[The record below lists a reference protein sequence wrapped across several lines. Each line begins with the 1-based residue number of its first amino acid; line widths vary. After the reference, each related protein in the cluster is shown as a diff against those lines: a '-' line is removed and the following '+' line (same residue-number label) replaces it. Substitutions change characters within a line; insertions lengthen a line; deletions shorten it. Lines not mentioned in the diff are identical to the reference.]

1 MPFNILLNNF
11 NNSEKFFEMK
21 LDIKKLLPHFV
32 AIVVFLVIAVVFC
45 KPALEGKVVYQ
56 HDLQGWRGMVQQSF
70 EFKDVYGHYPLWTN
84 SMFGGMPAYQIAM
97 NATHSFSL
105 GFAQNLLSLGLPQ
118 PINFFFLAC
127 ICFYFLC
134 IVLRVNPWLAI
145 LGGIAYAYST
155 YDPVIIMVGH
165 VTKMA
170 TMAYAPA
177 VLGAFLLILQKKYWT
192 GTALLILFCYL
203 MIAQNHVQIVYYLLI
218 ICVVVA
224 ITFLVKAIKEK
235 ELGHIVLAGVLSII
249 AGIIGLGGSAVTLLP
264 TAEFTKETMRGGKS
278 ELTDTTNLGNKTKGG
293 LDKDY
298 AFSWSYGINETL
310 TLMIPGSFGGSSNG
324 ELKGNSAVAKT
335 LVEQGVPEDNANQIA
350 VSLPTYWGPQPNTSG
365 PVYLGAIIC
374 FLFVLGMVYLDS
386 WHKWWILV
394 ATLIG
399 IILAWGSNF
408 KSFNYFIFDHLPMYS
423 KFRAPTMSLVIPQL
437 TAALMASLV
446 LQKFLFGGDAK
457 ELLFKKLKLSAYI
470 TAGILGFAALLY
482 FSSSYSGS
490 NDNRIKENFAN
501 NMLASAQ
508 GQASDPSFQAQANE
522 FGQSIVRA
530 LAEDRKAMFGRDLL
544 RSLIFITLAIFIL
557 GLFSK
562 NKLSGT
568 IAAIALAALT
578 LIDLYP
584 VGKRYLNENNFVEKV
599 SIEDEFTENES
610 DKIIKADPDHK
621 NFRIYNADDPYNN
634 AKPSFH
640 HNSVGGYNPA
650 KLAIYQDLIERQLS
664 KGNMKVFN
672 MLNTKYFVV
681 QNPQTGAQMAQMN
694 PDAMGNVW
702 FVKQLQFVKDAD
714 AEMKA
719 LDNLNPLDTAI
730 IDKRYQSLVKGVPQ
744 YDSSAYIRM
753 IDNINDT
760 VRYQYNAITPQF
772 AVFSEIYYDKGWN
785 VYVDEKKANYVRV
798 NYVLRGMSLPAGK
811 HNIEFRFEPTSY
823 QKGNTISLLS
833 SIIGSIFIL
842 IVLIINLMKKRI
854 V

>member
-1 MPFNILLNNF
+1 
-11 NNSEKFFEMK
+11 MK
-21 LDIKKLLPHFV
+21 IDFKKLVPHV
-32 AIVVFLVIAVVFC
+32 IAILVFLVIAVVFC

-56 HDLQGWRGMVQQSF
+56 HDLQGWRGMVQESF
-70 EFKDVYGHYPLWTN
+70 EFKDVYGFYPLWSN

-97 NATHSFSL
+97 SATHTFSL
-105 GFAQNLLSLGLPQ
+105 GFAQNILSLGLPQ

-134 IVLRVNPWLAI
+134 IVLKVNPWLAI

-192 GTALLILFCYL
+192 GTALLTLFSYL

-218 ICVVVA
+218 ICIAAA
-224 ITFLVKAIKEK
+224 ISYLIKAIKEK
-235 ELGHIVLAGVLSII
+235 EVGHIVLAGVLSII

-278 ELTDTTNLGNKTKGG
+278 ELTDSTNIGNKTKGG

-298 AFSWSYGINETL
+298 AFNWSYGIDETL
-310 TLMIPGSFGGSSNG
+310 TLMVPGAFGGSSGG
-324 ELKGNSAVAKT
+324 ELKENSAVAKT
-335 LVEQGVPEDNANQIA
+335 LVEQGLPEENANQVA
-350 VSLPTYWGPQPNTSG
+350 ASLPTYWGPQPNTSG

-374 FLFVLGMVYLDS
+374 FLFVLGMVYLDT
-386 WHKWWILV
+386 WHKWWIFG
-394 ATLIG
+394 ATLFG

-408 KSFNYFIFDHLPMYS
+408 KTFNYFIFDTLPMYS

-437 TAALMASLV
+437 TAALMAALV

-457 ELLFKKLKLSAYI
+457 ELLFKKLKLSVYI
-470 TAGILGFAALLY
+470 TAGIVGIAALLY
-482 FSSSYSGS
+482 FSSDYAGS
-490 NDNRIKENFAN
+490 NDSRIKENFAN
-501 NMLASAQ
+501 NMLSSAQ
-508 GQASDPSFQAQANE
+508 GQAGDPRLQAQANE
-522 FGQSIVRA
+522 FGQSVVRA
-530 LAEDRKAMFGRDLL
+530 LSEDRKAMFGGDLL
-544 RSLIFITLAIFIL
+544 RSMIFIILAIVIL

-562 NKLSGT
+562 NKITGT

-584 VGKRYLNENNFVEKV
+584 VGKRYLNETNFVDKMN
-599 SIEDEFTENES
+599 IEDEFAET
-610 DKIIKADPDHK
+610 DADRLIKSDPDHK
-621 NFRIYNADDPYNN
+621 NIRIYNTDDPYNN

-664 KGNMKVFN
+664 KGNMSVFN

-681 QNPQTGAQMAQMN
+681 QNPQTGAPMAQMN

-702 FVKQLQFVKDAD
+702 FVKQVQFVEDAD

-719 LDNLNPLDTAI
+719 LDNFNPRDTAI
-730 IDKRYQSLVKGVPQ
+730 IDKRYQSLVKGAPQ
-744 YDSSAYIRM
+744 FDSTANIRLTA
-753 IDNINDT
+753 NINDT
-760 VRYQYNAITPQF
+760 VRYEYNAATPQF

-785 VYVDEKKANYVRV
+785 AYVDGNKSDYVRV

-811 HNIEFRFEPTSY
+811 HNIEFRFEPETY
-823 QKGNTISLLS
+823 KKGNTISLLS
-833 SIIGSIFIL
+833 SIIGLVLIL
-842 IVLIINLMKKRI
+842 IAIFVNVRKKKI

>member
-1 MPFNILLNNF
+1 
-11 NNSEKFFEMK
+11 MK

>member
-1 MPFNILLNNF
+1 
-11 NNSEKFFEMK
+11 MK
-21 LDIKKLLPHFV
+21 IDIKKLLPHV
-32 AIVVFLVIAVVFC
+32 IAILVFLVIAVVFC

-105 GFAQNLLSLGLPQ
+105 GFAQEVLSLGLPQ

-134 IVLRVNPWLAI
+134 IVLRINPWLAI

-177 VLGAFLLILQKKYWT
+177 VLGAFLLILHKKYWT
-192 GTALLILFCYL
+192 GTALLTLFSYL

-218 ICVVVA
+218 VCVVVA
-224 ITFLVKAIKEK
+224 ISYLIKAIKEK
-235 ELGHIVLAGVLSII
+235 EIGHIVLAGVLSII

-278 ELTDTTNLGNKTKGG
+278 ELTDTTNIGNKTKGG

-310 TLMIPGSFGGSSNG
+310 TLLVPGAFGGSSGG
-324 ELKGNSAVAKT
+324 ELKENSAVSKT
-335 LVEQGVPEDNANQIA
+335 LIEQGLPEDNANQIA
-350 VSLPTYWGPQPNTSG
+350 NSLPTYWGPQPNTSG

-386 WHKWWILV
+386 WHKWWIFA

-399 IILAWGSNF
+399 IVLAWGSNF
-408 KSFNYFIFDHLPMYS
+408 KSFNYFIFDTLPMYS

-437 TAALMASLV
+437 TAALMAALV

-457 ELLFKKLKLSAYI
+457 ELLFKKLKLSVYI
-470 TAGILGFAALLY
+470 TAGIVGIAALLY
-482 FSSSYSGS
+482 FSSDYAGS
-490 NDNRIKENFAN
+490 NDSRIKENFAN
-501 NMLASAQ
+501 NMLSSAQ
-508 GQASDPSFQAQANE
+508 GQAGDPRLQAQANE
-522 FGQSIVRA
+522 FGQSVIRA
-530 LAEDRKAMFGRDLL
+530 LAEDRKSMFGGDLI
-544 RSLIFITLAIFIL
+544 RSLIFILLAIGIL

-562 NKLSGT
+562 NKISGT

-578 LIDLYP
+578 LIDLFP
-584 VGKRYLNENNFVEKV
+584 VGKRYLNESNFVEKV
-599 SIEDEFTENES
+599 NVEEEFAETEA
-610 DKIIKADPDHK
+610 DRMIKADPDHK

-650 KLAIYQDLIERQLS
+650 KLAIYQDLIERQLGQ
-664 KGNMKVFN
+664 GNMKVFN

-681 QNPQTGAQMAQMN
+681 QNPQTGAPMAQMN
-694 PDAMGNVW
+694 PEAMGNVW
-702 FVKQLQFVKDAD
+702 LVKQLQFVNDAD

-719 LDNLNPLDTAI
+719 LDNFNPRDTAI
-730 IDKRYQSLVKGVPQ
+730 IDKRYQSLVKGTPQ
-744 YDSSAYIRM
+744 FDSTATIRLTA
-753 IDNINDT
+753 NINDT
-760 VRYQYNAITPQF
+760 VRYEFNAATPQF

-785 VYVDEKKANYVRV
+785 AYLDGNKADYVRV

-811 HNIEFRFEPTSY
+811 HNIEFRFEPDSY
-823 QKGNTISLLS
+823 KKGNTLSLLS
-833 SIIGSIFIL
+833 SIIGAIL
-842 IVLIINLMKKRI
+842 ILAAIVVTLKKKRI

>member
-1 MPFNILLNNF
+1 
-11 NNSEKFFEMK
+11 
-21 LDIKKLLPHFV
+21 
-32 AIVVFLVIAVVFC
+32 
-45 KPALEGKVVYQ
+45 
-56 HDLQGWRGMVQQSF
+56 
-70 EFKDVYGHYPLWTN
+70 
-84 SMFGGMPAYQIAM
+84 
-97 NATHSFSL
+97 
-105 GFAQNLLSLGLPQ
+105 
-118 PINFFFLAC
+118 
-127 ICFYFLC
+127 
-134 IVLRVNPWLAI
+134 
-145 LGGIAYAYST
+145 
-155 YDPVIIMVGH
+155 
-165 VTKMA
+165 
-170 TMAYAPA
+170 
-177 VLGAFLLILQKKYWT
+177 
-192 GTALLILFCYL
+192 
-203 MIAQNHVQIVYYLLI
+203 
-218 ICVVVA
+218 
-224 ITFLVKAIKEK
+224 
-235 ELGHIVLAGVLSII
+235 
-249 AGIIGLGGSAVTLLP
+249 
-264 TAEFTKETMRGGKS
+264 
-278 ELTDTTNLGNKTKGG
+278 
-293 LDKDY
+293 
-298 AFSWSYGINETL
+298 TL